1 MKLNFKIPQYQPDAA
16 VFDGQ
21 PSPELRIFIYF
32 CGKFQNRFIGD
43 NNNRMKTRQLIL
55 FALLLIALGVC
66 HAQTNMATLS
76 GKVIDENSLPIEY
89 ASVAIFDAEK
99 VLTGSVTDNEG
110 GFVIK
115 VPVRTEE
122 YLLSVQFVGYT
133 KHEVRIKADR
143 PNVNLGNIVLID
155 NTVSLNAIEVV
166 GKADAHTS
174 NIERTNINV
183 AANLNASQGTAIDI
197 LTTSSNV
204 SVSNGTIA
212 IRGNSN
218 VLVLLDGVPTT
229 MTDLSVIPASSIQNI
244 EILTNPDASYDSE
257 GTGGIV
263 NIVSKKEKASGING
277 VVSASYGFNHFAT
290 GNASVAFNT
299 PKASYRINYSTRFED
314 DVLNST
320 LDRLIHESG
329 NQTHQ
334 QIQSTR
340 YVFNTNVGMGA
351 DFRIDKS
358 NTLNTT
364 LNCIIPRLN
373 IQQYLHNTYSANG
386 ISPEEYRHNDVT
398 WNRENI
404 EATLSYKHII
414 TPEVS
419 DWTIIGAFSKIWG
432 HRPSFYYLGD
442 SLVNRS
448 NSGGSPL
455 ITALQVDFRQKLG
468 TGTLTTGGK
477 LTFRR
482 NSIYHEFYS
491 NVDGQWEYS
500 ELLSNDLIH
509 TELVPAAYVMFSCKI
524 GLKFSYKLGV
534 RGEYSRV
541 TLDSRHEGIADRKN
555 DFFFAP
561 NLSGTFNISDSQ
573 DLSIAFS
580 RRIGRP
586 TYPQLNPY
594 MSMVDATT
602 YEQGNMRLMPEKSSI
617 LDLGYGFKVERF
629 QLFAD
634 AYANYTKNFITQITT
649 MRNNLLITT
658 YINTPSDFK
667 AGLDLNVK
675 YAPLHWFD
683 VTLSAS
689 TYHVDIKGIQE
700 GMQIDNGGWV
710 NNSNVLFNFMPSKK
724 TDIQLQYF
732 VSSPQYFAQ
741 LTTAFNHYMNIGI
754 KQRLLKGKM
763 TVTASLTD
771 VFNTR
776 EWVVYASNAVFDMEN
791 HSTNKSRMLWLGVT
805 YNFNSFKQAKTEKKT
820 DTDRGLIRLGL

>member
-1 MKLNFKIPQYQPDAA
+1 M
-16 VFDGQ
+16 
-21 PSPELRIFIYF
+21 
-32 CGKFQNRFIGD
+32 
-43 NNNRMKTRQLIL
+43 
-55 FALLLIALGVC
+55 FALLLIAFGVG
-66 HAQTNMATLS
+66 HAQTNMATVS
-76 GKVIDENSLPIEY
+76 GKVIDKNNLPIEY
-89 ASVAIFDAEK
+89 ASVAVFDAEK

-122 YLLSVQFVGYT
+122 YLLSVQFIGYT

-143 PNVNLGNIVLID
+143 PNVNLGNIVL
-155 NTVSLNAIEVV
+155 NENAVSLNAVEVV

-183 AANLNASQGTAIDI
+183 AANLNATQGTAIDI
-197 LTTSSNV
+197 LATSSNV
-204 SVSNGTIA
+204 SVNNGTIA

-229 MTDLSVIPASSIQNI
+229 MTDLSAIPASSIQNI

-263 NIVSKKEKASGING
+263 NIVSKKEKDSGTNG
-277 VVSASYGFNHFAT
+277 IVSASYGFNHFVT

-299 PKASYRINYSTRFED
+299 PKASYRVNYSTRYED

-340 YVFNTNVGMGA
+340 YVFNTNVGLGA
-351 DFRIDKS
+351 DFRIDKR
-358 NTLNTT
+358 NTLSAT

-373 IQQYLHNTYSANG
+373 IQQYLHNTHSANG
-386 ISPEEYRHNDVT
+386 LSLKEYRHNDVT
-398 WNRENI
+398 WNRENV
-404 EATLSYKHII
+404 EATLSYRHII

-419 DWTIIGAFSKIWG
+419 DWSIKGSFSKIWG

-455 ITALQVDFRQKLG
+455 ITAIQADFRQKLG
-468 TGTLTTGGK
+468 TGTLTAGGK
-477 LTFRR
+477 LTYRR
-482 NSIYHEFYS
+482 NTIYHQFYS

-500 ELLSNDLIH
+500 EPLSNDLLH
-509 TELVPAAYVMFSCKI
+509 TELVPAAYVMFSSKI
-524 GLKFSYKLGV
+524 GARLSYKAGA
-534 RGEYSRV
+534 RCEYSSV
-541 TLDSRHEGIADRKN
+541 TLESRHESIADRNN

-561 NLSGTFNISDSQ
+561 NLSATYKISDSQ

-602 YEQGNMRLMPEKSSI
+602 YEQGNMRLVPEKSSN
-617 LDLGYGFKVERF
+617 LDLGYGLKGERV

-634 AYANYTKNFITQITT
+634 VYANYTKDFITQITT
-649 MRNNLLITT
+649 IRNDLLITT

-667 AGLDLNVK
+667 TGLDVNVK
-675 YAPLHWFD
+675 YSPLRWFD
-683 VTLSAS
+683 VTLSAN
-689 TYHVDIKGIQE
+689 TYHVAIKGNQE
-700 GMQIDNGGWV
+700 GMQLDNGGWV
-710 NNSNVLFNFMPSKK
+710 NNSNMLVNLMPSKK

-732 VSSPQYFAQ
+732 ITTPQYFAQ
-741 LTTAFNHYMNIGI
+741 LTTAFTHYMNIGV

-776 EWVVYASNAVFDMEN
+776 EWIVYASNAVFDMEN

-805 YNFNSFKQAKTEKKT
+805 YNFNSFKQAKSEKKT
-820 DTDRGLIRLGL
+820 ETDRGLIRLGL

>member
-1 MKLNFKIPQYQPDAA
+1 MQ
-16 VFDGQ
+16 VF
-21 PSPELRIFIYF
+21 R
-32 CGKFQNRFIGD
+32 FQNRFKGD
-43 NNNRMKTRQLIL
+43 NYNRMKTRQFIL
-55 FALLLIALGVC
+55 FALLLFTFGVC
-66 HAQTNMATLS
+66 RTQTNMATLS
-76 GKVIDENSLPIEY
+76 GKVIDENGLPIEY

-99 VLTGSVTDNEG
+99 VLTGSITDNEG
-110 GFVIK
+110 CFVIK
-115 VPVRTEE
+115 IPVRTEE

-133 KHEVRIKADR
+133 KQEVSIKADR
-143 PNVNLGNIVLID
+143 PNVNLGNIVLND
-155 NTVSLNAIEVV
+155 NAVSLNAIEVV

-183 AANLNASQGTAIDI
+183 AANINASQGTAIDI
-197 LTTSSNV
+197 LATSSNV
-204 SVSNGTIA
+204 SVNNGTIA

-277 VVSASYGFNHFAT
+277 VVSANYGFNHFAT

-419 DWTIIGAFSKIWG
+419 DWTIIGSFSKIWG

-468 TGTLTTGGK
+468 TGTLTAGGK

-500 ELLSNDLIH
+500 ELLSNDLVH
-509 TELVPAAYVMFSCKI
+509 TELVPATYVMFSCKI
-524 GLKFSYKLGV
+524 GPRFSYKLGV
-534 RGEYSRV
+534 RGEYSMV
-541 TLDSRHEGIADRKN
+541 TLDSRHEGIADRKS

-561 NLSGTFNISDSQ
+561 NLSGTFKISDSQ

-602 YEQGNMRLMPEKSSI
+602 YEQGNMRLIPEKSSI
-617 LDLGYGFKVERF
+617 LDFGYGFKVERF

-649 MRNNLLITT
+649 MRYNLLITT

-776 EWVVYASNAVFDMEN
+776 EWVVYASNTVFDMEN

>member
-1 MKLNFKIPQYQPDAA
+1 MQ
-16 VFDGQ
+16 VF
-21 PSPELRIFIYF
+21 R
-32 CGKFQNRFIGD
+32 FQNRFKGD
-43 NNNRMKTRQLIL
+43 NYNRMKTRQFIL
-55 FALLLIALGVC
+55 FALLLFTFGVC
-66 HAQTNMATLS
+66 RAQTNMATLS
-76 GKVIDENSLPIEY
+76 GKVIDENGLPIEY

-110 GFVIK
+110 CFVIK
-115 VPVRTEE
+115 IPVRTEE

-133 KHEVRIKADR
+133 KQEVSIKADR
-143 PNVNLGNIVLID
+143 PNVNLGNIVLND
-155 NTVSLNAIEVV
+155 NAVSLNAIEVV

-183 AANLNASQGTAIDI
+183 AANINASQGTAIDI
-197 LTTSSNV
+197 LATSSNV
-204 SVSNGTIA
+204 SVNNGTIA

-229 MTDLSVIPASSIQNI
+229 MTDLSAIPASSIQNI

-263 NIVSKKEKASGING
+263 NIVSKKEKAPGTNG
-277 VVSASYGFNHFAT
+277 VVSANYGFNHFVT

-299 PKASYRINYSTRFED
+299 PKASYRINYSTRYED
-314 DVLNST
+314 DVVNST

-334 QIQSTR
+334 QIQSKR

-351 DFRIDKS
+351 DFRIDKR
-358 NTLNTT
+358 NTLSAT

-386 ISPEEYRHNDVT
+386 YSPEEYRHNDVT

-419 DWTIIGAFSKIWG
+419 DWVIIGSFSKIWG

-455 ITALQVDFRQKLG
+455 ITALQADFRQKLG
-468 TGTLTTGGK
+468 TGTLTAGGK

-500 ELLSNDLIH
+500 ELLSNDLVH
-509 TELVPAAYVMFSCKI
+509 TELVPAAYVMFSSKI
-524 GLKFSYKLGV
+524 GPRFSYNAGV

-541 TLDSRHEGIADRKN
+541 TLDSRHESISDKKN

-561 NLSGTFNISDSQ
+561 NFSGTFRISDSQ

-594 MSMVDATT
+594 LSMVDATT
-602 YEQGNMRLMPEKSSI
+602 YEQGNMRLMPEKSSN

-634 AYANYTKNFITQITT
+634 AYATYMKDFITQITT

-658 YINTPSDFK
+658 YINTPFDFK
-667 AGLDLNVK
+667 TGLDLNVR
-675 YAPLHWFD
+675 YVPLHWFD
-683 VTLSAS
+683 VTLSS
-689 TYHVDIKGIQE
+689 NTYHVDIKGIQE
-700 GMQIDNGGWV
+700 GIQIDNGGWV
-710 NNSNVLFNFMPSKK
+710 NNSNMLVNFMPSKT

-741 LTTAFNHYMNIGI
+741 LTTAFTHYMNIGI
-754 KQRLLKGKM
+754 RQRLLNGKM
-763 TVTASLTD
+763 TLTASLTD

-776 EWVVYASNAVFDMEN
+776 EWVVYAFNAVFDMEN

-805 YNFNSFKQAKTEKKT
+805 YNFNSFKQSKTEKKT
-820 DTDRGLIRLGL
+820 ETDRGLIRLGL

>member
-1 MKLNFKIPQYQPDAA
+1 MNQQNGIKIKQ
-16 VFDGQ
+16 F
-21 PSPELRIFIYF
+21 
-32 CGKFQNRFIGD
+32 
-43 NNNRMKTRQLIL
+43 IL
-55 FALLLIALGVC
+55 FALLLFAFDVG
-66 HAQTNMATLS
+66 HAQTNMATVS
-76 GKVIDENSLPIEY
+76 GKVIDENNLPIEY
-89 ASVAIFDAEK
+89 ASVAVFDAEK
-99 VLTGSVTDNEG
+99 VLTGSVTDKEG

-122 YLLSVQFVGYT
+122 YLLSVQFIGYT
-133 KHEVRIKADR
+133 KHEVHIKADR
-143 PNVNLGNIVLID
+143 PNINLGDIVL
-155 NTVSLNAIEVV
+155 NNNAVSLNAVEVV

-183 AANLNASQGTAIDI
+183 AANINASQGTAIDI
-197 LTTSSNV
+197 LATSSNV
-204 SVSNGTIA
+204 SVNNGTIA
-212 IRGNSN
+212 IRGNAN

-229 MTDLSVIPASSIQNI
+229 VTDLSAIPASSIQNI

-263 NIVSKKEKASGING
+263 NIVSKKEKASGTNG
-277 VVSASYGFNHFAT
+277 VVSASYGFNHFVT

-299 PKASYRINYSTRFED
+299 PKASYRINYSTRYED

-320 LDRLIHESG
+320 LDRLIHESS
-329 NQTHQ
+329 NQTYQ

-340 YVFNTNVGMGA
+340 YVFNTNVGLGA
-351 DFRIDKS
+351 DFRIDKR
-358 NTLNTT
+358 NTLSAT

-373 IQQYLHNTYSANG
+373 IQQYLHNTHSANDL
-386 ISPEEYRHNDVT
+386 SQEEYRHNDVT
-398 WNRENI
+398 WNRENV
-404 EATLSYKHII
+404 EATLSYRHII
-414 TPEVS
+414 TPDVS
-419 DWTIIGAFSKIWG
+419 DWSIKGSFSKIWG
-432 HRPSFYYLGD
+432 HRPSFYYVGD

-455 ITALQVDFRQKLG
+455 ITALQADYRQKLG
-468 TGTLTTGGK
+468 TGTLTAGGK

-482 NSIYHEFYS
+482 NNIYHEFYS

-500 ELLSNDLIH
+500 ELLSNDLVH
-509 TELVPAAYVMFSCKI
+509 TELVPAVYVMFSSKI
-524 GLKFSYKLGV
+524 GPKFSYKAGV

-541 TLDSRHEGIADRKN
+541 TLDSQHESIADTKN
-555 DFFFAP
+555 DFFIAP
-561 NLSGTFNISDSQ
+561 NLSGTFKLSDSQ

-602 YEQGNMRLMPEKSSI
+602 YEQGNMRLMPEKSSN
-617 LDLGYGFKVERF
+617 LDLGYGFKVEHF

-634 AYANYTKNFITQITT
+634 AYANYTKDFITQITT
-649 MRNNLLITT
+649 IRNDLLITT

-667 AGLDLNVK
+667 TGMDLNVK
-675 YAPLHWFD
+675 YAPLRWFD
-683 VTLSAS
+683 VTLSAN
-689 TYHVDIKGIQE
+689 TYHVDIKGTQE

-710 NNSNVLFNFMPSKK
+710 NNSNVLVNFMPFKK

-732 VSSPQYFAQ
+732 VSSPQYYAQ
-741 LTTAFNHYMNIGI
+741 LTTAFSHYMNIGV
-754 KQRLLKGKM
+754 KQRLLNGKM
-763 TVTASLTD
+763 TLTASLTD

-776 EWVVYASNAVFDMEN
+776 EWIVYASNAVFDMEN

-820 DTDRGLIRLGL
+820 ETDRGLIRLGL

>member
-1 MKLNFKIPQYQPDAA
+1 MKI
-16 VFDGQ
+16 
-21 PSPELRIFIYF
+21 
-32 CGKFQNRFIGD
+32 
-43 NNNRMKTRQLIL
+43 RQILL
-55 FALLLIALGVC
+55 FAILLIAFGVC
-66 HAQTNMATLS
+66 HAQTSMSTLI
-76 GKVIDENSLPIEY
+76 GKVVDENGMPIEY
-89 ASVAIFDAEK
+89 ASVAVFDADK

-110 GFVIK
+110 GFVVR

-122 YLLSVQFVGYT
+122 YLLSVQFIGYT
-133 KHEVRIKADR
+133 KHEALVKADR
-143 PNVNLGNIVLID
+143 PNVNLGNIVLND
-155 NTVSLNAIEVV
+155 NAVSLNAVEVV

-183 AANLNASQGTAIDI
+183 AANINASQGTALDI
-197 LTTSSNV
+197 LATSANV

-218 VLVLLDGVPTT
+218 ILVLLDGVPTT
-229 MTDLSVIPASSIQNI
+229 MTDLSAIPASSIQNI

-263 NIVSKKEKASGING
+263 NIVSKKEKASGTSG

-290 GNASVAFNT
+290 GNAAVAFNT
-299 PKASYRINYSTRFED
+299 PKASYRINYSTRYED

-320 LDRLIHESG
+320 LDRLIHQSG

-334 QIQSTR
+334 QMQSTR
-340 YVFNTNVGMGA
+340 YVFNTNVGLAA
-351 DFRIDKS
+351 DFRINKR
-358 NTLNTT
+358 NTLSAT
-364 LNCIIPRLN
+364 LNCIVPRLN
-373 IQQYLHNTYSANG
+373 IQQDLHNTYSANG
-386 ISPEEYRHNDVT
+386 ISPEESRHNDVT

-404 EATLSYKHII
+404 ETTLAYKHII
-414 TPEVS
+414 KPEVS
-419 DWTIIGAFSKIWG
+419 DWSIKGSFSKIWG

-455 ITALQVDFRQKLG
+455 ITALQADFRQKLG
-468 TGTLTTGGK
+468 AGTLTAGGK
-477 LTFRR
+477 LTYRR
-482 NSIYHEFYS
+482 NSIYHQFYS

-500 ELLSNDLIH
+500 ELLSNDLLH
-509 TELVPAAYVMFSCKI
+509 TELVPAAYVMFSSKI
-524 GLKFSYKLGV
+524 GARFSYKAGA
-534 RGEYSRV
+534 RCEYSSV
-541 TLDSRHEGIADRKN
+541 TLESRHESIADRNK

-561 NLSGTFNISDSQ
+561 NLSATYKISDSQ

-602 YEQGNMRLMPEKSSI
+602 YEQGNMRLVPEKSSN
-617 LDLGYGFKVERF
+617 LDLGYGLKGERV

-634 AYANYTKNFITQITT
+634 VYANYTNDFITQITT
-649 MRNNLLITT
+649 IRNDLLITT

-667 AGLDLNVK
+667 TGLDVNIK
-675 YAPLHWFD
+675 YSPLRWFD
-683 VTLSAS
+683 VTLSAN
-689 TYHVDIKGIQE
+689 TYHVAIKGNQE
-700 GMQIDNGGWV
+700 GMQLDNGGWV
-710 NNSNVLFNFMPSKK
+710 NNSNMLVNLMPSKK

-732 VSSPQYFAQ
+732 ITTPQYFAQ
-741 LTTAFNHYMNIGI
+741 LTTAFTHYMNIGV

-776 EWVVYASNAVFDMEN
+776 EWIVYASNAVFDMEN

-805 YNFNSFKQAKTEKKT
+805 YNFNSFKQAKSEKKT
-820 DTDRGLIRLGL
+820 ETDRGLIRLGL

>member
-1 MKLNFKIPQYQPDAA
+1 MFTI
-16 VFDGQ
+16 
-21 PSPELRIFIYF
+21 
-32 CGKFQNRFIGD
+32 
-43 NNNRMKTRQLIL
+43 
-55 FALLLIALGVC
+55 LLIAFGVC
-66 HAQTNMATLS
+66 HAQTNMSTLI
-76 GKVIDENSLPIEY
+76 GKVVDEKGMPIEY
-89 ASVAIFDAEK
+89 ASVAVFDADK

-110 GFVIK
+110 GFVVR

-122 YLLSVQFVGYT
+122 YLLSVQFIGYA
-133 KHEVRIKADR
+133 KHEALVKADR
-143 PNVNLGNIVLID
+143 PNVNLGNIVLND
-155 NTVSLNAIEVV
+155 NAILLNAVEVV

-183 AANLNASQGTAIDI
+183 AANINASQGTALDI
-197 LTTSSNV
+197 LATSANV

-218 VLVLLDGVPTT
+218 ILVLLDGVPTT
-229 MTDLSVIPASSIQNI
+229 MTDLSAIPASSIQNI

-263 NIVSKKEKASGING
+263 NIVSKKEKASGTSG

-290 GNASVAFNT
+290 GNAAVAFNT
-299 PKASYRINYSTRFED
+299 PKGSYRINYSTRYED

-320 LDRLIHESG
+320 LDRLIHQSG

-334 QIQSTR
+334 QMQSTR
-340 YVFNTNVGMGA
+340 YVFNTNVGLAA
-351 DFRIDKS
+351 DFRINKR
-358 NTLNTT
+358 NTLSAT

-373 IQQYLHNTYSANG
+373 IQQDLHNTYSANG
-386 ISPEEYRHNDVT
+386 VSPEESRHNDVT

-404 EATLSYKHII
+404 ETTLAYKHII
-414 TPEVS
+414 KPEVS
-419 DWTIIGAFSKIWG
+419 DWSIKGSFSKIWG

-455 ITALQVDFRQKLG
+455 ITALQADFRQKLG
-468 TGTLTTGGK
+468 TGTLMAGGK
-477 LTFRR
+477 LTYRR
-482 NSIYHEFYS
+482 NSIYHQFYS

-500 ELLSNDLIH
+500 EPLSNDLLH
-509 TELVPAAYVMFSCKI
+509 TELVPAAYVMFSSKI
-524 GLKFSYKLGV
+524 GARLSYKAGA
-534 RGEYSRV
+534 RCEYSSV
-541 TLDSRHEGIADRKN
+541 TLESRHESIADRNN

-561 NLSGTFNISDSQ
+561 NLSATYKVSDSQ

-602 YEQGNMRLMPEKSSI
+602 YEQGNMRLVPEKSSN
-617 LDLGYGFKVERF
+617 LDFGYGLKGERV

-634 AYANYTKNFITQITT
+634 VYVNYTNDFITQITT
-649 MRNNLLITT
+649 IRNNLLITT

-667 AGLDLNVK
+667 TGLDVNVK
-675 YAPLHWFD
+675 YSPLRWFD
-683 VTLSAS
+683 VTLSAN
-689 TYHVDIKGIQE
+689 TYHVAIKGNQE
-700 GMQIDNGGWV
+700 GMQLDNGGWV
-710 NNSNVLFNFMPSKK
+710 NNSNMLVNLMPSKK

-732 VSSPQYFAQ
+732 ITTPQYFAQ
-741 LTTAFNHYMNIGI
+741 LTTAFTHYMNIGI

-776 EWVVYASNAVFDMEN
+776 EWIVYASNAVFDMEN

-805 YNFNSFKQAKTEKKT
+805 YNFNSFKQAKSEKKT
-820 DTDRGLIRLGL
+820 ETDRGLIRLGL

>member
-1 MKLNFKIPQYQPDAA
+1 M
-16 VFDGQ
+16 
-21 PSPELRIFIYF
+21 
-32 CGKFQNRFIGD
+32 
-43 NNNRMKTRQLIL
+43 
-55 FALLLIALGVC
+55 FALLLIAFGVG
-66 HAQTNMATLS
+66 HAQTNMATVS
-76 GKVIDENSLPIEY
+76 GKVIDENKLPIEY
-89 ASVAIFDAEK
+89 ASVAVFDAEK

-122 YLLSVQFVGYT
+122 YLLSVQFIGYT

-143 PNVNLGNIVLID
+143 PSVNLGDIVLND
-155 NTVSLNAIEVV
+155 NAVSLNAVEVV

-183 AANLNASQGTAIDI
+183 AANLNATQGTAVDI
-197 LTTSSNV
+197 LATSSNV
-204 SVSNGTIA
+204 SVNNGTIA
-212 IRGNSN
+212 IRGNAN

-229 MTDLSVIPASSIQNI
+229 MTDLSTIPASSIQNI

-263 NIVSKKEKASGING
+263 NIVSKKEKASGTNG

-299 PKASYRINYSTRFED
+299 PKASYRINYSTRYED

-320 LDRLIHESG
+320 LDRLIHESS

-340 YVFNTNVGMGA
+340 YVFNTNVGLGA
-351 DFRIDKS
+351 DFRIDKR
-358 NTLNTT
+358 NTLSAT

-373 IQQYLHNTYSANG
+373 IQQDLHNTYSEN
-386 ISPEEYRHNDVT
+386 SLSLEENRHNDVT

-404 EATLSYKHII
+404 EATLSYRHII
-414 TPEVS
+414 TPDVS
-419 DWTIIGAFSKIWG
+419 DWSIKGSFSKIWG
-432 HRPSFYYLGD
+432 HRPSFYYVGD

-455 ITALQVDFRQKLG
+455 ITALQADFRQKLG
-468 TGTLTTGGK
+468 TGTLTAGGK
-477 LTFRR
+477 FTFRR
-482 NSIYHEFYS
+482 NNIYHQFYS
-491 NVDGQWEYS
+491 YVDGQWEYN
-500 ELLSNDLIH
+500 ELLSNDLVH
-509 TELVPAAYVMFSCKI
+509 TELVPAVYVMFSSKI
-524 GLKFSYKLGV
+524 GPKFSYKAGV

-541 TLDSRHEGIADRKN
+541 TLDSQHESIADKKN
-555 DFFFAP
+555 DFFIAP
-561 NLSGTFNISDSQ
+561 NLSGTFKISDSQ

-602 YEQGNMRLMPEKSSI
+602 YEQGNMRLMPEKSTN
-617 LDLGYGFKVERF
+617 LDFGYGFKGERV

-634 AYANYTKNFITQITT
+634 AYANYTKDFITQITT
-649 MRNNLLITT
+649 IRDDLLITT

-667 AGLDLNVK
+667 TGLDLNVK
-675 YAPLHWFD
+675 YAPLRWFD
-683 VTLSAS
+683 ITVSAN
-689 TYHVDIKGIQE
+689 TYHVNIKGIIE
-700 GMQIDNGGWV
+700 GMPIDNGGWV
-710 NNSNVLFNFMPSKK
+710 NNSNMLVNFMPSKK

-732 VSSPQYFAQ
+732 VSSPQYYAQ
-741 LTTAFNHYMNIGI
+741 LTTAFSHYMNIGV
-754 KQRLLKGKM
+754 KQRLLNGKM
-763 TVTASLTD
+763 TLTASLTD

-776 EWVVYASNAVFDMEN
+776 EWIVYASNAVFDMEN
-791 HSTNKSRMLWLGVT
+791 HSTNKSRMFWLGVT

-820 DTDRGLIRLGL
+820 ETDRGLIRLGL